1 MKHIIKIFLATI
13 IVFSL
18 NSCEDS
24 DQVVD
29 QVVADTE
36 AGAIL
41 RTISDDSNSN
51 VLNSS
56 NPASFWSQVV
66 EAQDDEGGIM
76 ESVSIYVS
84 IRDLTPNNGV
94 TDPSR
99 ALIKTIPAADFTS
112 GPVDL
117 QRATMTATFG
127 EATAAMGLSDTDYEP
142 GDLFVFDL
150 ELNLTDGRTYGAND
164 AAGIITG
171 GYWASPYK
179 YNAALVCSPKPGG
192 YTVDMQDSYGDGW
205 QGDGIKITLTDAA
218 GVDTVVYA
226 DMLSFST
233 PPFNYNED
241 TVVINVPE
249 GTDLAIWDYTGDSYP
264 GEVSFQVYAPD
275 GTLLLSIG
283 QDEGTPGLI
292 PVTNCL

>member
-1 MKHIIKIFLATI
+1 MNYNMKHIIKIFLATI

-24 DQVVD
+24 DQVID

-84 IRDLTPNNGV
+84 IRDLTPDNGV
-94 TDPSR
+94 TAPSR
-99 ALIKTIPAADFTS
+99 ALIKTIPAADFTT

-117 QRATMTATFG
+117 PRATTRVWFNG
-127 EATAAMGLSDTDYEP
+127 GILQSP
-142 GDLFVFDL
+142 F
-150 ELNLTDGRTYGAND
+150 GRTN
-164 AAGIITG
+164 
-171 GYWASPYK
+171 
-179 YNAALVCSPKPGG
+179 
-192 YTVDMQDSYGDGW
+192 
-205 QGDGIKITLTDAA
+205 TD
-218 GVDTVVYA
+218 V
-226 DMLSFST
+226 
-233 PPFNYNED
+233 
-241 TVVINVPE
+241 
-249 GTDLAIWDYTGDSYP
+249 
-264 GEVSFQVYAPD
+264 
-275 GTLLLSIG
+275 
-283 QDEGTPGLI
+283 
-292 PVTNCL
+292 